1 MAEFDYEWRL
11 RILLAERGIW
21 SHQDLIPLLA
31 ERGVRLSNTQVWRLV
46 TGKPERLNLHTLMVL
61 CDLLDC
67 TPNDL
72 IHPVEAH
79 AKGKLPKRRAA
90 AGDRGVGEL
99 VPKPARIRPTSDRGD
114 KG

>member
-21 SHQDLIPLLA
+21 SHNELIPLLA
-31 ERGVRLSNTQVWRLV
+31 ERGVRLSGTQVWRLV

-72 IHPVEAH
+72 IQPVEAP
-79 AKGKLPKRRAA
+79 AKGKLPKRTAV
-90 AGDRGVGEL
+90 GDRGIGDL
-99 VPKPARIRPTSDRGD
+99 VPKPARIRPTGRRGD
-114 KG
+114 QK